1 MTDALASRALIPPR
15 AASTRR
21 CYAAWRRS
29 LSCRPIPQ
37 RMADGSRIEHPIDRA
52 SHGGGPQ
59 VQDVRVD
66 HRGAHVTMPEQL
78 LDGPDVAPS
87 SSKCVAN
94 EWRSVCGAARF
105 AM

>member
-29 LSCRPIPQ
+29 LCCRPIPR
-37 RMADGSRIEHPIDRA
+37 RMAGDSRIEHPIDRA
-52 SHGGGPQ
+52 SHGGRAK

-66 HRGAHVTMPEQL
+66 HRCAHVTMPEQL
-78 LDGPDVAPS
+78 LDGSDVAS
-87 SSKCVAN
+87 LLEQVRG
-94 EWRSVCGAARF
+94 E
-105 AM
+105 

>member
-1 MTDALASRALIPPR
+1 MTDVLVSRALACPS
-15 AASTRR
+15 ATSSQH

-29 LSCRPIPQ
+29 LSCRPIPK

-78 LDGPDVAPS
+78 LDGPD
-87 SSKCVAN
+87 
-94 EWRSVCGAARF
+94 RSEEHTSELQSQSNLV
-105 AM
+105 